1 MARKEPTR
9 SIRLSAGPKKPP
21 SPPPEDDV
29 GRALADISA
38 SAEVRNRD
46 QLPSRVK
53 VITPQVIMN
62 IVTGITDK
70 LGMEVDREEFND
82 LVMQQTQME
91 MQLRQA
97 QDKVEQY
104 KGEYKKVYDAWQ
116 QSREMLQQAQSGN
129 AGVDDVVQQYEAQIG
144 ELQQRNADAVDIY
157 MDLQRQLDDTTE
169 QYSALEQQMR
179 DLQAAAQE
187 DAGQGAMVADLQ
199 QQVEALQQQIADLE
213 NASAQASEGV
223 NQESAARADAESAL
237 QAANERIQA
246 LETELDDVRA
256 EAAAGVNA
264 EALQAELDQV
274 KRQLKEAQASR
285 SKLENVEAELEQL
298 RTAEGA
304 WLEEKRRMAAQLS
317 NETNNRRTVEQKL
330 EALQSGAEL
339 PPAAKVAQAKAKEVE
354 AELEQVRGEL
364 AKLEQDLAKSG
375 NAAKELG
382 VLKRKFEGVESELEA
397 LRAAEGKWLEEKRRM
412 AAQLSNETNLR
423 RDLEE
428 KLKGEVAEAKAET
441 ASVKKK
447 SKK

>member
-9 SIRLSAGPKKPP
+9 SIRLSAGAKRPP
-21 SPPPEDDV
+21 GSPPDDDV

-38 SAEVRNRD
+38 NAEIRNRD

-53 VITPQVIMN
+53 VITPHVIMN

-104 KGEYKKVYDAWQ
+104 KGEYKKVYEAWQ
-116 QSREMLQQAQSGN
+116 QTRETLQQAQSGD

-179 DLQAAAQE
+179 DLQAAAQQ
-187 DAGQGAMVADLQ
+187 DAGQGAMVAELQ
-199 QQVEALQQQIADLE
+199 QQVDALQQQIAQLE
-213 NASAQASEGV
+213 SASAQAGE
-223 NQESAARADAESAL
+223 ESAARAEAESAL
-237 QAANERIQA
+237 QAATERVQA
-246 LETELDDVRA
+246 LEAELDDVRA
-256 EAAAGVNA
+256 EAAAGVSA
-264 EALQAELDQV
+264 EALQVELDQV

-285 SKLENVEAELEQL
+285 SKLENVETELEQL
-298 RTAEGA
+298 RAAEGA
-304 WLEEKRRMAAQLS
+304 WLEEKRRMASQLS

-339 PPAAKVAQAKAKEVE
+339 PPAAKLAQAKAKEVE
-354 AELEQVRGEL
+354 AELGKVRGEL

-382 VLKRKFEGVESELEA
+382 VLKRKFEGVESELET

-428 KLKGEVAEAKAET
+428 KFKGEVAEAKAET

>member
-9 SIRLSAGPKKPP
+9 SIRLSAGAKKPP
-21 SPPPEDDV
+21 GLPPGDDV

-38 SAEVRNRD
+38 NAEIRDRD

-104 KGEYKKVYDAWQ
+104 KGEYKKVYEAWQ
-116 QSREMLQQAQSGN
+116 QTRETLQQAQSGN

-169 QYSALEQQMR
+169 QYAALEQQMR
-179 DLQAAAQE
+179 DLQAAAQ
-187 DAGQGAMVADLQ
+187 DGAGQGAMVAELQ
-199 QQVEALQQQIADLE
+199 QQVDALQQQLADLE
-213 NASAQASEGV
+213 NESAQAG
-223 NQESAARADAESAL
+223 QESAARAEAENAL
-237 QAANERIQA
+237 QAANERVQA
-246 LETELDDVRA
+246 LESELEDVRA
-256 EAAAGVNA
+256 EAAAGVSA

-285 SKLENVEAELEQL
+285 SKLENVEVELEQL
-298 RTAEGA
+298 RAAEGA
-304 WLEEKRRMAAQLS
+304 LLEEKRRMASQLS
-317 NETNNRRTVEQKL
+317 NETNNRRAVEERL

-339 PPAAKVAQAKAKEVE
+339 PPAAKVAQAKAREVE
-354 AELEQVRGEL
+354 AELEKVRGEL

-382 VLKRKFEGVESELEA
+382 VLKRKFEGVESELET